1 MNYTSPA
8 IGAAHLSRKSVESVL
23 PIYVRGVTNAHQVP
37 IKCPSSVCQVLVFQ
51 TPCPSIL
58 THGELVDTPN

>member
-23 PIYVRGVTNAHQVP
+23 PIYVRGVTNAHQML
-37 IKCPSSVCQVLVFQ
+37 IKCLSSAGISNTLPFDF
-51 TPCPSIL
+51 
-58 THGELVDTPN
+58 DTR